1 MASGAARNTGQSR
14 PASQGQ
20 TYVSRDGRVIR
31 LGKPHAD
38 RARQFLPFAA
48 LTGFYDLIRDRERIP
63 QPFHELAEDEAEALS
78 RKMAWVKKGTMVDIC
93 FYDRDAY
100 VHRRGMVSRID
111 EVERA
116 IWVVKERVPFDM
128 ILDISAEGMPSA
140 EE

>member
-1 MASGAARNTGQSR
+1 MANDARQGL
-14 PASQGQ
+14 PACQGQ
-20 TYVSRDGRVIR
+20 TYISRDGRVMR
-31 LGKPHAD
+31 LGKPHVD
-38 RARQFLPFAA
+38 RACQFLPFAA
-48 LTGFYDLIRDRERIP
+48 LTGFYDLIRARERTS

-100 VHRRGMVSRID
+100 VHRKGMVSRID

-116 IWVVKERVPFDM
+116 IWVVKERIPFDM
-128 ILDISAEGMPSA
+128 ILDIRAEGMPSV